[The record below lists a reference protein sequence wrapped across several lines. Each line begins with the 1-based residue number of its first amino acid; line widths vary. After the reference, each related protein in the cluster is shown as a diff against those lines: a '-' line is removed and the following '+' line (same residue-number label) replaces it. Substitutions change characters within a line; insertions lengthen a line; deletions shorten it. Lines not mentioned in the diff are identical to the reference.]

1 MQFVKNIAPVG
12 ILIIGVIAIVLYCPP
27 SLPAA
32 TPTPAPIMAPAPK
45 PALPQL
51 AAFTATWCGP
61 CQRAKPIVDQI
72 EKAGLAD
79 VVRVDID
86 KQPDTARQYQVS
98 SVPTFILYRDDQQI
112 ARTHDIQDILA
123 AVPAQRNGQ

>member
-12 ILIIGVIAIVLYCPP
+12 ILIIGVIAIVFYCPP
-27 SLPAA
+27 FLPAA
-32 TPTPAPIMAPAPK
+32 SPTPAPIVAPAPKPASK

-61 CQRAKPIVDQI
+61 CQCAKPIVDQI

-98 SVPTFILYRDDQQI
+98 NVPTFILYRVGREVL
-112 ARTHDIQDILA
+112 RTHDIGKVKRALHE
-123 AVPAQRNGQ
+123 

>member
-12 ILIIGVIAIVLYCPP
+12 ILIIGVIAIVLHCPP

-32 TPTPAPIMAPAPK
+32 TPTPAPIVAPAPKPASK

-98 SVPTFILYRDDQQI
+98 SVPTFILYRVGKEVL
-112 ARTHDIQDILA
+112 RTHDIGKVKRALHE
-123 AVPAQRNGQ
+123 

>member
-12 ILIIGVIAIVLYCPP
+12 ILIIGVIAIVFYCPP
-27 SLPAA
+27 FLPAA
-32 TPTPAPIMAPAPK
+32 SPTPAPIVAPAPKPASK

-98 SVPTFILYRDDQQI
+98 SVPTFILYRVGKEVL
-112 ARTHDIQDILA
+112 RTHDIGKVKRALHE
-123 AVPAQRNGQ
+123 

>member
-32 TPTPAPIMAPAPK
+32 TPTPAPIVAPAPKPASK

-86 KQPDTARQYQVS
+86 KQPDTARQYQVF
-98 SVPTFILYRDDQQI
+98 SVPTFILYRVGKEVL
-112 ARTHDIQDILA
+112 RTHDIGKVKRALHE
-123 AVPAQRNGQ
+123 

>member
-32 TPTPAPIMAPAPK
+32 TPTPAPIVAPAPKPASK

-98 SVPTFILYRDDQQI
+98 SVPTFILYRVGKEVL
-112 ARTHDIQDILA
+112 RTHDIGKVKRALHE
-123 AVPAQRNGQ
+123 

>member
-32 TPTPAPIMAPAPK
+32 TPTPAPIVAPTPKPASK

-98 SVPTFILYRDDQQI
+98 SVPTFILYRVGKEVL
-112 ARTHDIQDILA
+112 RTHDIGKVKRALHE
-123 AVPAQRNGQ
+123 

>member
-12 ILIIGVIAIVLYCPP
+12 ILIIGVIAIVFYCPP
-27 SLPAA
+27 FLPAA
-32 TPTPAPIMAPAPK
+32 SPTPAPIVAPAPKPASK

-86 KQPDTARQYQVS
+86 KQPDTARQYQVF
-98 SVPTFILYRDDQQI
+98 SVPTFILYRVGKEVL
-112 ARTHDIQDILA
+112 RTHDIGKVKRALHE
-123 AVPAQRNGQ
+123 

>member
-12 ILIIGVIAIVLYCPP
+12 ILIIGVIAIVFYCPP
-27 SLPAA
+27 FLPAA
-32 TPTPAPIMAPAPK
+32 TPTPAPIVAPAPK
-45 PALPQL
+45 PASKPDLPQL

-72 EKAGLAD
+72 EKVGLAD

-98 SVPTFILYRDDQQI
+98 SVPTFILYRVGKEVL
-112 ARTHDIQDILA
+112 RTHDIGKIKRALHE
-123 AVPAQRNGQ
+123 

>member
-32 TPTPAPIMAPAPK
+32 TPTPAPIVAPAPKSASK

-61 CQRAKPIVDQI
+61 CQRAKPVVDQI

-86 KQPDTARQYQVS
+86 KQPDTARRYQVS
-98 SVPTFILYRDDQQI
+98 SVPTFILYRVGKEVL
-112 ARTHDIQDILA
+112 RTHDIGKIKRALHE
-123 AVPAQRNGQ
+123 

>member
-12 ILIIGVIAIVLYCPP
+12 ILIIGVIAIVFYCPP
-27 SLPAA
+27 FLPAA
-32 TPTPAPIMAPAPK
+32 SPTPAPIVAPAPKPASK

-98 SVPTFILYRDDQQI
+98 SVPTFILYRVGKEVL
-112 ARTHDIQDILA
+112 RTHDIGKIKRALHE
-123 AVPAQRNGQ
+123 

>member
-1 MQFVKNIAPVG
+1 MQFMKNIALAG

-27 SLPAA
+27 SLSAA
-32 TPTPAPIMAPAPK
+32 TPTPALIVAPAPKPASK

-61 CQRAKPIVDQI
+61 CQRAKPEVDQI

-79 VVRVDID
+79 VVRIDID

-98 SVPTFILYRDDQQI
+98 SVPTFILYRGGKE
-112 ARTHDIQDILA
+112 ALRTHDIRKIKTALQE
-123 AVPAQRNGQ
+123 

>member
-12 ILIIGVIAIVLYCPP
+12 ILIIGVIAIVFYCP
-27 SLPAA
+27 SFLPAA
-32 TPTPAPIMAPAPK
+32 SPTPAPIVAPAPKPASK

-98 SVPTFILYRDDQQI
+98 SVPTFILYRVGKEVL
-112 ARTHDIQDILA
+112 RTHDIGKVKRALHE
-123 AVPAQRNGQ
+123 